1 MNKNVDEKLDRTE
14 KRLHKQMNEIKM
26 DNDAKIDSLRDL
38 VKGND
43 DRTNNKLD
51 MLINHFFPNTEPP
64 NNPPSVS
71 VEQESSPRGGNKK

>member
-1 MNKNVDEKLDRTE
+1 MFHNELD
-14 KRLHKQMNEIKM
+14 KQMNEIKM

-51 MLINHFFPNTEPP
+51 MLINHFFPNKEPP
-64 NNPPSVS
+64 KKTPSVT